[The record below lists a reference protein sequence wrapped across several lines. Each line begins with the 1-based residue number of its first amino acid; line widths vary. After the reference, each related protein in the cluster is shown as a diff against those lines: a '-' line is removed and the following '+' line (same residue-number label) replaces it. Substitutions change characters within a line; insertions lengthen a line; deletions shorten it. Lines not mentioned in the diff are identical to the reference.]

1 VGAVIE
7 LSWDSSL
14 PLSYGIYMIMPSLI
28 RGGLKEKHR
37 FVAQSFACTI
47 HFGAQSEPM
56 STTEAALD
64 NLRII
69 RSLMEKAHIYRA
81 VSAPA
86 ALTGGVLALVASG
99 WPVWHALAHHGDA
112 VMCETCFLQTWLVIL
127 GIASALNVFLLA
139 KEAKRRSQPFVSA
152 GMRMALRAF
161 VPPLLVGG
169 CVGIGLIVFLHNLT
183 LAALVWA
190 LCYGLALLSTA
201 SFSPRSL
208 VRLGWAFVIT
218 GLILF
223 FAWAANSD
231 VRLLA
236 SDLGPASL
244 VMGLTF
250 GLLHVVYALAVF
262 FSTEPAE
269 AQPK

>member
-1 VGAVIE
+1 
-7 LSWDSSL
+7 
-14 PLSYGIYMIMPSLI
+14 
-28 RGGLKEKHR
+28 
-37 FVAQSFACTI
+37 
-47 HFGAQSEPM
+47 M
-56 STTEAALD
+56 STTEAALE

-86 ALTGGVLALVASG
+86 ALTGGVLALIASG
-99 WPVWHALAHHGDA
+99 WPVWHALKNNGDA
-112 VMCETCFLQTWLVIL
+112 AMCDQCFLETWLIIL
-127 GIASALNVFLLA
+127 AIASTLNIFLLA
-139 KEAKRRSQPFVSA
+139 KEARRRNQPFISA

-169 CVGIGLIVFLHNLT
+169 CVGIGLIVFLHNLA
-183 LAALVWA
+183 LAALIWA
-190 LCYGLALLSTA
+190 LCYGLALLCTA

-218 GLILF
+218 GLLTF

-250 GLLHVVYALAVF
+250 GLLHIIYALAVF
-262 FSTEPAE
+262 FSTNPVEE
-269 AQPK
+269 QPK

>member
-1 VGAVIE
+1 MRIVTLRHKVLLAPFTLARKV
-7 LSWDSSL
+7 S
-14 PLSYGIYMIMPSLI
+14 
-28 RGGLKEKHR
+28 R
-37 FVAQSFACTI
+37 
-47 HFGAQSEPM
+47 M
-56 STTEAALD
+56 STTDAALE

-99 WPVWHALAHHGDA
+99 WPVWHAVTHQGDA
-112 VMCETCFLQTWLVIL
+112 SMCDMCFLETWLIIL
-127 GIASALNVFLLA
+127 AISSALNVFLLA
-139 KEAKRRSQPFVSA
+139 KEARRRNQPFISA

-169 CVGIGLIVFLHNLT
+169 SVGIGLIVFLHNLT
-183 LAALVWA
+183 LAALIWA

-218 GLILF
+218 GLLTF
-223 FAWAANSD
+223 FAWAACSD

-262 FSTEPAE
+262 LSAKPTEV
-269 AQPK
+269 QP

>member
-1 VGAVIE
+1 
-7 LSWDSSL
+7 
-14 PLSYGIYMIMPSLI
+14 
-28 RGGLKEKHR
+28 
-37 FVAQSFACTI
+37 
-47 HFGAQSEPM
+47 M
-56 STTEAALD
+56 STTEAALE

-86 ALTGGVLALVASG
+86 ALTGGVLALIASA
-99 WPVWHALAHHGDA
+99 WPVWHALKNQGDA
-112 VMCETCFLQTWLVIL
+112 VMCDLCFLQTWLVIL
-127 GIASALNVFLLA
+127 AVSSALNVFLLA
-139 KEAKRRSQPFVSA
+139 KEARRRGQPFVSA

-161 VPPLLVGG
+161 APPMLVGG
-169 CVGIGLIVFLHNLT
+169 TLGIGLILFLHNLT
-183 LAALVWA
+183 LAALLWA

-218 GLILF
+218 GLLTF
-223 FAWAANSD
+223 LGWAAYGD

-244 VMGLTF
+244 VMGGTF
-250 GLLHVVYALAVF
+250 GLLHIVYALAVF
-262 FSTEPAE
+262 FSAQPAE
-269 AQPK
+269 VQP

>member
-1 VGAVIE
+1 MRIITLRHKVLLAPFTLARKVT
-7 LSWDSSL
+7 
-14 PLSYGIYMIMPSLI
+14 
-28 RGGLKEKHR
+28 
-37 FVAQSFACTI
+37 C
-47 HFGAQSEPM
+47 M
-56 STTEAALD
+56 STTDTALE

-86 ALTGGVLALVASG
+86 ALTGGVLALVSSG
-99 WPVWHALAHHGDA
+99 WPVWHAATHQGDA
-112 VMCETCFLQTWLVIL
+112 VMCDMCFLETWLIIL

-169 CVGIGLIVFLHNLT
+169 SVGIGLIVFLHNLT
-183 LAALVWA
+183 LAALIWA

-218 GLILF
+218 GLLTF
-223 FAWAANSD
+223 FTWAACSD
-231 VRLLA
+231 VRILA

-262 FSTEPAE
+262 LSAKPAGV
-269 AQPK
+269 QPQ

>member
-1 VGAVIE
+1 
-7 LSWDSSL
+7 
-14 PLSYGIYMIMPSLI
+14 
-28 RGGLKEKHR
+28 
-37 FVAQSFACTI
+37 
-47 HFGAQSEPM
+47 M
-56 STTEAALD
+56 STTDAALE

-99 WPVWHALAHHGDA
+99 WPVWHALEHNGEAA
-112 VMCETCFLQTWLVIL
+112 MCDKCFLETWLIIL
-127 GIASALNVFLLA
+127 AIASTLNVFLLF
-139 KEAKRRSQPFVSA
+139 KEARRRNQPFVSA

-161 VPPLLVGG
+161 VPPMLVGG

-183 LAALVWA
+183 LAALIWA

-208 VRLGWAFVIT
+208 VRLGWAFVVT
-218 GLILF
+218 GLLTF
-223 FAWAANSD
+223 FTWAACSD

-236 SDLGPASL
+236 SDLAPASL

-250 GLLHVVYALAVF
+250 GLLHIVYALAVF
-262 FSTEPAE
+262 FS
-269 AQPK
+269 AQPAGVQPQ

>member
-1 VGAVIE
+1 VSIRRIITLRRKVSLAPFTLARKVI
-7 LSWDSSL
+7 
-14 PLSYGIYMIMPSLI
+14 
-28 RGGLKEKHR
+28 H
-37 FVAQSFACTI
+37 
-47 HFGAQSEPM
+47 M
-56 STTEAALD
+56 STTEAALE

-99 WPVWHALAHHGDA
+99 WPVWHAVKMQGDA
-112 VMCETCFLQTWLVIL
+112 VMCDMCFLETWLIIL
-127 GIASALNVFLLA
+127 AIASALNVFLLA
-139 KEAKRRSQPFVSA
+139 KEAKRRNQPFVSA

-169 CVGIGLIVFLHNLT
+169 SVGIGLIVFLHNLT

-218 GLILF
+218 GLLTF
-223 FAWAANSD
+223 FGWAACSD
-231 VRLLA
+231 VRLLS

-262 FSTEPAE
+262 LSAQPAE
-269 AQPK
+269 VQP

>member
-1 VGAVIE
+1 
-7 LSWDSSL
+7 
-14 PLSYGIYMIMPSLI
+14 
-28 RGGLKEKHR
+28 
-37 FVAQSFACTI
+37 
-47 HFGAQSEPM
+47 M
-56 STTEAALD
+56 STTEAALE

-86 ALTGGVLALVASG
+86 ALAGGVLALGASI
-99 WPVWHALAHHGDA
+99 WPVVYAQSHHGDA
-112 VMCETCFLQTWLVIL
+112 VMSEITFLIVWLAIL
-127 GIASALNVFLLA
+127 GVASALNLMLLA
-139 KEAKRRSQPFVSA
+139 KQAARRAVPFVSE

-161 VPPLLVGG
+161 TPPMLVGG

-190 LCYGLALLSTA
+190 LCYGLALLGTA
-201 SFSPRSL
+201 NFSPRSL
-208 VRLGWAFVIT
+208 VRLGWAFVVT

-223 FAWAANSD
+223 FVWAANRD

-236 SDLGPASL
+236 SDLAPASL

-250 GLLHVVYALAVF
+250 GLLHVAYAMAVF
-262 FSTEPAE
+262 LSPKAKEDEPR
-269 AQPK
+269 